1 MGRGAPDG
9 LGSLGKIR
17 GREEALLT
25 HLYFPNQIHRY
36 NSGDFPLEKQFY
48 E

>member
-9 LGSLGKIR
+9 PDSLGNPWDQ
-17 GREEALLT
+17 EEALLT
-25 HLYFPNQIHRY
+25 HLYFPGQIHRY